1 MKRTFLWGLFAL
13 ISATATAQETIQVSV
28 SNPMKQV
35 RTDQPVVISL
45 QPYGDVRSAIVTC
58 DGQEIPCQLDDL
70 DQDDQFDEL
79 CFLAALDKKETK
91 RYTVQLLHEGEP
103 RPYPARVY
111 AEMLMRND
119 KVKEKNR
126 HNNYIESITARG
138 DCANSYNLQHHHGV
152 DFESELNGIRIYF
165 DKRQTLDLYGKF
177 QKRLELQA
185 TQFYTSAEQKKEGY
199 GDDVLWVG
207 NTFGL
212 GAFRGWDGKE
222 PTMIEPVRSRTQR
235 IISYGPLRT
244 IVELVDRGWQL
255 PATALSTA
263 EGTAAAARPEGT
275 LSQSAATERNS
286 SPFTHHSSLN
296 MTIRYTQYAGH
307 RDTDVDVFFNK
318 DVKDYRFSTGII
330 DIKGSEEFS
339 NKRGLRA
346 CWGTDYP
353 STDTVKWSRETLG
366 LAILIPQK
374 NIVEEVAAGK
384 DRNVQGQNYTFVV
397 KTADRHLSYKV
408 AYTSANETFGYH
420 SAGEWFDYVKT
431 WATEGGQPV
440 VVRVSALP

>member
-1 MKRTFLWGLFAL
+1 MKHQILVSLLTSFC
-13 ISATATAQETIQVSV
+13 ATMTAQTTLTVSV
-28 SNPMKQV
+28 SNPMKQA

-45 QPYGDVRSAIVTC
+45 DDYEDTRSALVTV
-58 DGQEIPCQLDDL
+58 DGREIPCQLDDL
-70 DQDDQFDEL
+70 DQDEEYDEL
-79 CFLAALDKKETK
+79 CFLADLGVKEKKQ
-91 RYTVQLLHEGEP
+91 YTITLYKKGEP

-126 HNNYIESITARG
+126 HNNFIESITARG

-177 QKRLELQA
+177 KKQLELKE
-185 TQFYTSAEQKKEGY
+185 TQFYTSAEQKKQGY

-222 PTMIEPVRSRTQR
+222 PTMIDPVRSRTQR

-244 IVELVDRGWQL
+244 IVEIVDRGWQA
-255 PATALSTA
+255 PA
-263 EGTAAAARPEGT
+263 PNN
-275 LSQSAATERNS
+275 QQP
-286 SPFTHHSSLN
+286 SPLN

-307 RDTDVDVFFNK
+307 RDTDVDVKFNK
-318 DVKDYRFSTGII
+318 NVKGYRFSTGII
-330 DIKGSEEFS
+330 NVKGSEEFS
-339 NKRGLRA
+339 DKKGLRA

-353 STDTVKWSRETLG
+353 STDTVKWSRETVGLG
-366 LAILIPQK
+366 ILIPK
-374 NIVEEVAAGK
+374 KYIASEEPANK
-384 DRNVQGQNYTFVV
+384 DNYAYVV
-397 KTADRHLSYKV
+397 KTDDDDLSYKII
-408 AYTSANETFGYH
+408 YTSANETFGYH
-420 SAGEWFDYVKT
+420 SAKEWFDFLKEWHKEV
-431 WATEGGQPV
+431 EQPV
-440 VVRVSALP
+440 VVKY

>member
-1 MKRTFLWGLFAL
+1 MKKIVA
-13 ISATATAQETIQVSV
+13 IIATAMLWLTAAAQQTMTVDVQ
-28 SNPMKQV
+28 NPSSTA
-35 RTDQPVVISL
+35 RTDQPVVLSL
-45 QPYGDVRSAIVTC
+45 KHHGDIMTALVTC
-58 DGQEIPCQLDDL
+58 NGQEIPCQLDDL
-70 DQDDQFDEL
+70 DQDDSFDEL
-79 CFLAALDKKETK
+79 CFLSDLKGKERK
-91 RYTVQLLHEGEP
+91 RYIVTLYSEGEP
-103 RPYPARVY
+103 RQYPARVY

-152 DFESELNGIRIYF
+152 DFESELNGLRIYF

-177 QKRLELQA
+177 KKQLELKE
-185 TQFYTSAEQKKEGY
+185 TQFYTSDEQKKQGY

-244 IVELVDRGWQL
+244 IVEIVDRGWLL
-255 PATALSTA
+255 PS
-263 EGTAAAARPEGT
+263 GSSTAAANST
-275 LSQSAATERNS
+275 LNALN
-286 SPFTHHSSLN
+286 PKLN

-318 DVKDYRFSTGII
+318 DVSDKLFATGII
-330 DIKGSEEFS
+330 NVKGSEEFS
-339 NKRGLRA
+339 NKKGLRA

-353 STDTVKWSRETLG
+353 STDTVKWSRETVG
-366 LAILIPQK
+366 LAISIPRK
-374 NIVEEVAAGK
+374 HIASEEPANK
-384 DRNVQGQNYTFVV
+384 DNYTFVV
-397 KTADRHLSYKV
+397 KADGNHISYKIN
-408 AYTSANETFGYH
+408 YTSANEEFGYH
-420 SAGEWFDYVKT
+420 SAREWFDYLTAWKQET
-431 WATEGGQPV
+431 DQPV
-440 VVRVSALP
+440 RIDIVK